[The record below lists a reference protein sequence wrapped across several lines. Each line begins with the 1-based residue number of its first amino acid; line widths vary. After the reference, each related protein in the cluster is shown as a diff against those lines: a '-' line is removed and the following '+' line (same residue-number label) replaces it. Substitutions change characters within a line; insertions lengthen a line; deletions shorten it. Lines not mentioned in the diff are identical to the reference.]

1 MSAMETTSMETA
13 YRSKAGERMY
23 ELTKRAMDVFIS
35 ALLLFGLMPLM
46 LLVAALIKL
55 DSPGPVILRQKR
67 VGRGLKLFDCFKF
80 RTMVENAQA
89 LQAELASL
97 NEMDG
102 PVFKIRK
109 DPRIT
114 RVGKYL
120 RKYSIDEL
128 PQLVNVLRGEMS
140 LVGPRPPLP
149 HEVEMYEPRYLRR
162 LDVKPGLTCLWQVSG
177 RNELSFEQ
185 WMELDLYYV
194 ENRSFLLDMEILFRT
209 IPAVVSARG
218 AY

>member
-1 MSAMETTSMETA
+1 METTSMETA

-67 VGRGLKLFDCFKF
+67 VGCGLKLFDCFKF

>member
-1 MSAMETTSMETA
+1 METTSMETA

-35 ALLLFGLMPLM
+35 ALLLFGLMPFM
-46 LLVAALIKL
+46 LVVAALIKL
-55 DSPGPVILRQKR
+55 DSPGPVVLRQKR

-89 LQAELASL
+89 LQAELVSL

-102 PVFKIRK
+102 PVFKIRN

-114 RVGKYL
+114 RIGKYL

-177 RNELSFEQ
+177 RNELSFEK

-194 ENRSFLLDMEILFRT
+194 ENRSLLLDIEILFRT

>member
-1 MSAMETTSMETA
+1 METTSMETA

-35 ALLLFGLMPLM
+35 ALLLFGLMPFM
-46 LLVAALIKL
+46 LVVAALIKL
-55 DSPGPVILRQKR
+55 DSPGPVVLRQKR

-89 LQAELASL
+89 LQAELVSL

-102 PVFKIRK
+102 PVFKIRN

-114 RVGKYL
+114 RIGKYL

-128 PQLVNVLRGEMS
+128 PQLFNVLAGHMS
-140 LVGPRPPLP
+140 LVGPRMISPAELEKYGKWGMNLLTIPP
-149 HEVEMYEPRYLRR
+149 
-162 LDVKPGLTCLWQVSG
+162 GITGLWQVSG
-177 RNELSFEQ
+177 RADLSYEERVQ
-185 WMELDLYYV
+185 LDMSYIRNYTIWLDLQ
-194 ENRSFLLDMEILFRT
+194 ILWRT
-209 IPAVVSARG
+209 IPAVLQCRG

>member
-1 MSAMETTSMETA
+1 META
-13 YRSKAGERMY
+13 YRLKAGERMY

-46 LLVAALIKL
+46 LVVAALIKL
-55 DSPGPVILRQKR
+55 DSPGPVVLRQRR

-102 PVFKIRK
+102 PVFKMRN

-114 RVGKYL
+114 RIGKYL

-177 RNELSFEQ
+177 RNELSFEK

-194 ENRSFLLDMEILFRT
+194 ENRSLLLDIEILFRT

>member
-1 MSAMETTSMETA
+1 METTSIETA

-194 ENRSFLLDMEILFRT
+194 ENRSFLLDIEILFRT

>member
-1 MSAMETTSMETA
+1 METTSIETA

-140 LVGPRPPLP
+140 LVGPRPPFP

-194 ENRSFLLDMEILFRT
+194 ENRSFLLDIEILFRT

>member
-1 MSAMETTSMETA
+1 METTSMETA

>member
-1 MSAMETTSMETA
+1 METTSMETA

-194 ENRSFLLDMEILFRT
+194 ENRSFLLDIEILFRT